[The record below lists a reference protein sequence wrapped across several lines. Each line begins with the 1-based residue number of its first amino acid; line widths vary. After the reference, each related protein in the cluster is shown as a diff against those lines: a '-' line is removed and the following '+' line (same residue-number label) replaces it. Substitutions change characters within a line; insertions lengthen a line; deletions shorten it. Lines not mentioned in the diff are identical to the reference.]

1 MGAPESRRSESS
13 RERDLESAGGGGGG
27 VRELEVGGVGMIQLL
42 VL

>member
-27 VRELEVGGVGMIQLL
+27 SESLKWEGLG
-42 VL
+42 